1 MNLRRAMA
9 EHGFES
15 NDDYEYAIRTL
26 MAAELDHVRCL
37 HVEGESGR
45 RKSAFANALA
55 NALGYPRILYH
66 DFSLPEPP
74 PQPVFVTAEDRDNPQ
89 PVEAALSRF
98 ERVMVEACAYS
109 EAERTFLILDQL
121 QAADFRDQI
130 ALTRFAQGGAW
141 SLGQGEVRA
150 NPKHLLV
157 ALIAEAPLYH
167 SLARLS
173 FRVWTD
179 ASQGRFE
186 FKPRD
191 FGLGAESQPLFDALA
206 ALFEALGSVP
216 TPGEFRRILVDLGER
231 VRSAEQLRQSV
242 FGWMERADRAR
253 LHAPGAVAAA
263 DGVIKALE
271 EWLGSES
278 VVLADS
284 DDSSPD

>member
-9 EHGFES
+9 DHGFES
-15 NDDYEYAIRTL
+15 NDDFEYVIRTL
-26 MAAELDHVRCL
+26 LAAELGHVRCL

-45 RKSAFANALA
+45 RKTAFAHALA

-74 PQPVFVTAEDRDNPQ
+74 PQAVFVTAEDRENPQ
-89 PVEAALSRF
+89 AAEAALSRF

-130 ALTRFAQGGAW
+130 ALTRFVQGGAW
-141 SLGQGEVRA
+141 ALGQGEVRA
-150 NPKHLLV
+150 NPKHLVL

-179 ASQGRFE
+179 ASEGRFE
-186 FKPRD
+186 FKPQD
-191 FGLGAESQPLFDALA
+191 FGLGGESQALFDVLA
-206 ALFEALGSVP
+206 ALFASLGSVP
-216 TPGEFRRILVDLGER
+216 TPGEFRRILADLGER

-242 FGWMERADRAR
+242 FGWMERAERAR
-253 LHAPGAVAAA
+253 LYTPDAAAAA
-263 DGVIKALE
+263 DAVIVALE
-271 EWLGSES
+271 AWLGSES
-278 VVLADS
+278 VVLAE
-284 DDSSPD
+284 PDGLAL